1 MKDKI
6 DLVLLVVSLF
16 CVPIVIFFKGDMLFE
31 GFDTHWLFIWGTYS
45 DRYSTFFS
53 FSDTPHYNFAELT
66 SWSLASLWIGVTIV
80 AYFILRKGN
89 PTTFVRDSGLLIV
102 LLVVQVLAPIIFL
115 ILAMQGTS
123 YGIVWIYPIP
133 MSSLLAIFSRVFQKM
148 KSGN

>member
-1 MKDKI
+1 VKDKI

-89 PTTFVRDSGLLIV
+89 PTTFVRDSTGASPNNIPNFSHAGYV
-102 LLVVQVLAPIIFL
+102 LWNCLDLPDSHVLTSCNIF
-115 ILAMQGTS
+115 
-123 YGIVWIYPIP
+123 
-133 MSSLLAIFSRVFQKM
+133 
-148 KSGN
+148 